1 MGAIYQLRLYSP
13 AGVLRAIITDYQ
25 ALSYHKAL
33 NEPGVCQFVLN
44 AEHAAIEQMEMDAQV
59 EVWRQD
65 IGNGV
70 DWYPDFY
77 GLWRGEERAA
87 NSDGTSYYTAI
98 CPGQLSLL
106 DRSIVAY
113 KAAVTNRSRF
123 SAQPAETIL
132 KNLVTYNATA
142 SGTTGDG
149 RARTVTT
156 VGVSV
161 QATGGAGNTL
171 TYECAFRNL
180 LTSLQE
186 VASIG
191 GGDFDLVKTGAQAWE
206 FRWYAGQRGTD
217 RSATVTFALQY
228 GNMAN
233 PKLVRNSV
241 AERTVAIVGG
251 SGEETARTLV
261 TRTGTN
267 YNASANACETFVDA
281 RNSATTALLNA
292 EGDRALEA
300 GRSRDALTFD
310 VLQVPSTLYG
320 LHYGLGDRITG
331 FYQGVTATKVIR
343 RVTVSVDGAG
353 QDSIKVELRD
363 V

>member
-1 MGAIYQLRLYSP
+1 MGAVYQIRLKSP
-13 AGVLRAIITDYQ
+13 AGVLRAVITDYQ
-25 ALSYHKAL
+25 SLSYHKAL
-33 NEPGVCQFVLN
+33 NEPGMCQFVLN
-44 AEHAAIEQMEMDAQV
+44 ADHAAVAQMELDAQV
-59 EVWRQD
+59 EVWRRD
-65 IGNGV
+65 ATNGV
-70 DWYPDFY
+70 DWYADFY

-113 KAAVTNRSRF
+113 KAGVSNRTRY

-132 KNLVTYNATA
+132 KSLVTYNATS

-156 VGVSV
+156 AGITV
-161 QATGGAGNTL
+161 QADGAAGNTL
-171 TYECAFRNL
+171 TYECPFRNL

-206 FRWYAGQRGTD
+206 FRWYTGQLGTD

-233 PKLVRNSV
+233 PKLVRNSL
-241 AERTVAIVGG
+241 AEKTAAIVGG
-251 SGEETARTLV
+251 SGEETARTIV
-261 TRTGTN
+261 VRTGTN
-267 YNASANACETFVDA
+267 YSATANATETFVDS

-292 EGDRALEA
+292 EGDRVLESS
-300 GRSRDALTFD
+300 RRRDALTFD

-320 LHYGLGDRITG
+320 LHYTLGDRITG
-331 FYQGVTATKVIR
+331 YYQGVTATKVIR
-343 RVTVSVDGAG
+343 RVTVGMDGG
-353 QDSIKVELRD
+353 GKESIKVELRD